1 MVETII
7 LRNSFLT
14 IQGFLIGSVFCSREN
29 MTIAKI
35 AKAMKDR
42 PKQNINLAVKKLI
55 TQL

>member
-7 LRNSFLT
+7 LRNSLLT